1 MAELYLC
8 EHFPGVN
15 YRQFLHLLNA
25 FHTEKSSQNITFDKQ
40 HLKDILSIA
49 QNERERECIRYTA
62 FAVSGLSATGARKR
76 FGLERITE
84 RALCVQRTIEETQAI
99 RSAIHS
105 VSKTQEKVALAQFG
119 VQVSDES
126 DSTLDGSE
134 DDVTSLSEQSDTDLS
149 PKPSVTPQETDL
161 VELLHS
167 AHFNCF
173 EFTCLAEERGISRSV
188 LDEQLKLV

>member
-1 MAELYLC
+1 MFDPL
-8 EHFPGVN
+8 G
-15 YRQFLHLLNA
+15 LH
-25 FHTEKSSQNITFDKQ
+25 QI

-84 RALCVQRTIEETQAI
+84 RALHVQRTIEEIQAI
-99 RSAIHS
+99 RSAIHR
-105 VSKTQEKVALAQFG
+105 VSKTQKVALAQFG

-173 EFTCLAEERGISRSV
+173 EFTCLAEERGISQSV
-188 LDEQLKLV
+188 LDEQLKTCVARFLKLV